1 MQGVPQLTPRRKIS
15 KNSKRRSPILS
26 YLKETKELDLDV
38 NKSYTWTPG
47 YKNIINFQLIW
58 CLQFKRNENMP
69 DGRYFFVIVNFE
81 VLLEVLK
88 NKYVLLNQNIER
100 RNKKTKRNYIK

>member
-1 MQGVPQLTPRRKIS
+1 
-15 KNSKRRSPILS
+15 
-26 YLKETKELDLDV
+26 
-38 NKSYTWTPG
+38 
-47 YKNIINFQLIW
+47 
-58 CLQFKRNENMP
+58 MP